1 VEINFKTITSCT
13 PAAKKTLRPNSIVA
27 IIIEAAGIFFLK
39 KTVDMHSTECGKEV
53 QYFGV
58 FY

>member
-1 VEINFKTITSCT
+1 M
-13 PAAKKTLRPNSIVA
+13 LRPNSIVA
-27 IIIEAAGIFFLK
+27 IIIEATGIFFLK
-39 KTVDMHSTECGKEV
+39 KPVDMHSTECDREV

>member
-1 VEINFKTITSCT
+1 VEINFKTITSSCQ
-13 PAAKKTLRPNSIVA
+13 KRLRPSSIVA
-27 IIIEAAGIFFLK
+27 IIIEATGIFFLK
-39 KTVDMHSTECGKEV
+39 KTIDMHSTECGREV